1 MKSINQKT
9 LIDKK
14 LESSI
19 FKIMLKNKIA
29 FITGANGGIGKAI
42 VKDFIKNRAKIICA
56 VRKIDK
62 DFLKFIQSNKR
73 NIIQVMEFDLL
84 DEEKM
89 KNEIKKLHK
98 SKLKIDTLINCAGI
112 TNGSIFELTSQK
124 KLKQN
129 FEVNF
134 FSQINLTQ
142 MLLTFLK
149 NKKNS
154 SIINIGSISG
164 IIPDKGYLSYGS
176 SKAAMMYATKIM
188 ANELSIYG
196 IRVNC
201 IAPGITKTK
210 MIKNMDKNFKKKY
223 LEENFLQTDCK
234 PEQIGNLASFLASDL
249 SSHINGQII
258 RIDGGTRS

>member
-1 MKSINQKT
+1 
-9 LIDKK
+9 
-14 LESSI
+14 
-19 FKIMLKNKIA
+19 MLKNKIA

-42 VKDFIKNRAKIICA
+42 VKDFIKNRAKVICA

-62 DFLKFIQSNKR
+62 NFLKFVHQNKK
-73 NIIQVMEFDLL
+73 NIIRVIEIDLME
-84 DEEKM
+84 EEKM
-89 KNEIKKLHK
+89 KNEIEKLHK
-98 SKLKIDTLINCAGI
+98 SKKSIDILINCAGT

-124 KLKQN
+124 KLKQI

-142 MLLTFLK
+142 MLLSFLK
-149 NKKNS
+149 KKKNS

-164 IIPDKGYLSYGS
+164 VIPDRGYLSYGS

-210 MIKNMDKNFKKKY
+210 MTKSIDKNFKKKY
-223 LEENFLQTDCK
+223 LEENFLKKECK

-249 SSHINGQII
+249 SLHINGQII